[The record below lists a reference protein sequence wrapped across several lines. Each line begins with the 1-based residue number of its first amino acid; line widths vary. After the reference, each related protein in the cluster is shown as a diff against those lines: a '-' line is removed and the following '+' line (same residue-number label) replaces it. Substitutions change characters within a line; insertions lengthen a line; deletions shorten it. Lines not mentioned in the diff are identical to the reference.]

1 MGIENIE
8 QVADVVAT
16 KSLDHARVKQ
26 TKKVP
31 ATAKQCI
38 YFKDVECRAP
48 LCDMEAC
55 QKCPEGHG
63 FCSRTLLI
71 KRMVQK
77 LMIICIGIFFFCDF

>member
-1 MGIENIE
+1 MDIENIE
-8 QVADVVAT
+8 QVSDVVAT
-16 KSLDHARVKQ
+16 KSLNNARVKQ
-26 TKKVP
+26 AKKVP

-48 LCDMEAC
+48 LCDMEVC

-71 KRMVQK
+71 KS
-77 LMIICIGIFFFCDF
+77 MIRKVMIFFIGIFF